1 MFNTDVVKTVAEH
14 RRVID
19 FFDVEYA
26 WWQEVY
32 APTLPRRFFSFEM
45 IKRRDLVV
53 RLLHKYATAGAQ
65 AQILECGCGPGGILG
80 EVANRHCRLTGIDIN
95 PRYLAR
101 ARSNFGKDVAWIQA
115 DVENLPFCDQSFDIV
130 CCIGVLSYL
139 QNDEAAV
146 AEIARV
152 VKSGG
157 VVIMALPNW
166 LMLDKIFD
174 PYYYLVWLPSRALRH
189 VFPAFAAAPQ
199 DSNRF
204 NTAMIRRYR
213 PATISTVFRRHGLV
227 EVESCNVSFGPM
239 TFWRHEV
246 FPLRFSIRMSE
257 VLSALGKKGGFSF
270 LRGVTN
276 HWISCLAKTG
286 S

>member
-1 MFNTDVVKTVAEH
+1 MFTTDVVKPVADH
-14 RRVID
+14 RRVND

-45 IKRRDLVV
+45 IKRRELVV
-53 RLLHKYATAGAQ
+53 RLLHKYMTAGAQ
-65 AQILECGCGPGGILG
+65 PRILECGCGPGGILG
-80 EVANRHCRLTGIDIN
+80 EVATRPCRLTGIDIN
-95 PRYLAR
+95 PRHLAR
-101 ARSNFGKDVAWIQA
+101 ARSDVGENVAWIQA
-115 DVENLPFCDQSFDIV
+115 DVEKLPFRDQAFDIV

-139 QNDEAAV
+139 QTDEAAV

-152 VKSGG
+152 VRKGG

-189 VFPAFAAAPQ
+189 VFPAFAAASPG
-199 DSNRF
+199 NRF

-213 PATISTVFRRHGLV
+213 PARITTVFSRHGLT

-239 TFWRHEV
+239 TLWRREV
-246 FPLRFSIRMSE
+246 FPLGFSIRISE
-257 VLSALGKKGGFSF
+257 ALSALGRRGGFSF